1 MVSGLGLGL
10 GLGLGSNPNPN
21 RNPNANLSAACCCCS
36 RSASAPFR
44 SASWAG
50 RASTWRT
57 SAVARGTRDRAREE
71 SVLHCEGSRRL
82 LDHGLVPASGIRG
95 GRKTDEWLIRYSER
109 EEKVG
114 GEPQRSAL
122 SSERRTEKTFPKCLA
137 KVVCRVR
144 TENEPT
150 ACAEQSFVR

>member
-1 MVSGLGLGL
+1 MVSVLGLGL

-36 RSASAPFR
+36 RSASAPSR

-82 LDHGLVPASGIRG
+82 LNHGLVQGRASVVVAKRTNGQFGIRKEK
-95 GRKTDEWLIRYSER
+95 RKL
-109 EEKVG
+109 G